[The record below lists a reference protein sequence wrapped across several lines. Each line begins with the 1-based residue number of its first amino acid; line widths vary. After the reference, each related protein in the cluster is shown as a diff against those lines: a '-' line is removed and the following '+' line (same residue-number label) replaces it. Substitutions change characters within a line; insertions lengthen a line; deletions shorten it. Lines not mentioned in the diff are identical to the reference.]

1 MTSTANEYL
10 DIGVNLAGKHF
21 SKDWPQ
27 VVAQAQAQGVVQM
40 LITGTSVGT
49 SRAGS
54 QMALQHPGV
63 LFSTAGIH
71 PHSADSCS
79 PSAIQSLRQ
88 LAEQPQ
94 VVAIGEC
101 GLDFNRMFSPQEDQ
115 ESVFNAQL
123 ELAAEL
129 ALPVFLHERDAFE
142 PFAEILAHWRP
153 KLVGAVVH
161 CFTGTR
167 RALERYLALDCHI
180 GVTGWVCDERRGK
193 TLAELVPEIPADR
206 LLIETDAPWLTPRTL
221 RPRPKRNLPAYL
233 PHIAEHIAHLRQEEV
248 REVAEISTK
257 NARRLFGLPRVSE

>member
-1 MTSTANEYL
+1 MTRPTHECI

-21 SKDWPQ
+21 AKDWPQ

-40 LITGTSVGT
+40 LITGTSVVT
-49 SRAGS
+49 SQAGS
-54 QMALQHPGV
+54 RMAGKHPGV

-71 PHSADSCS
+71 PHSAKDCS
-79 PSAIQSLRQ
+79 PSALQTLRA
-88 LAEQPQ
+88 LAQASQ

-101 GLDFNRMFSPQEDQ
+101 GLDFNRMFSPREDQ
-115 ESVFNAQL
+115 ESAFNQQL

-129 ALPVFLHERDAFE
+129 RLPVFLHERDAFE

-161 CFTGTR
+161 CFTGNR
-167 RALERYLALDCHI
+167 PALERYLALDCHI

-193 TLAELVPEIPADR
+193 PLAELVPEIPGDR

-221 RPRPKRNLPAYL
+221 TPRPKRNLPEYL
-233 PHIAEHIAHLRQEEV
+233 PHIAAHIARLRQIEAEEL
-248 REVAEISTK
+248 AKISTE
-257 NARRLFGLPRVSE
+257 NARRLFGLPRVAE